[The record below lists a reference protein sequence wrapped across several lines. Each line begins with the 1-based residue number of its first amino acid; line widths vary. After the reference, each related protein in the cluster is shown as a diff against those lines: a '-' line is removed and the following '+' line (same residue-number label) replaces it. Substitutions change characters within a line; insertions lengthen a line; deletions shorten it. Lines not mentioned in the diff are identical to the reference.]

1 MNNFKD
7 LDSIY
12 NKKAKLYKNIKIEK
26 KVEICDLT
34 LEADGEEMAGLKFK
48 ESERLEIAKILD
60 EVGAHRIAIIGNSP
74 KPTKGDI
81 KSAEKILGLNLNART
96 NGFVK
101 TEEEILTCQKIG
113 LKEVVILVG
122 INETA
127 FTKNISP
134 KNILEKS
141 ERLIEYAKNLGLHV
155 TFMGMDSTRTS
166 PIYLKKIITKLEP
179 LFDEYVIGDSL
190 GRITPYGI
198 EYLVKLIKKWTNKPI
213 HLHPHNT
220 TSLAVANSLSG
231 VLSGLSVV
239 HTTVNGLGE
248 FSGLAATEELSA
260 AIDIHAG
267 ISLGLNYSKLQEA
280 SSLVSRI
287 TGIQTPPFKPITGK
301 SAFAIPETEETQEF
315 MYNLSLENKIFEGM
329 PIPPKL
335 VGKNITFS
343 IGKKCNEFTVL
354 YNLKECGY
362 EITKKEAKI
371 IAREVRRRLS
381 TRSKYCLITQNEL
394 LKIFLDL
401 RDKLFI

>member
-1 MNNFKD
+1 MNNFQD
-7 LDSIY
+7 LDSLY

-81 KSAEKILGLNLNART
+81 KSAEKILDLNLNART

-280 SSLVSRI
+280 SSVVSRI

-381 TRSKYCLITQNEL
+381 TRNKYCLITQNEL
-394 LKIFLDL
+394 LSIFLDL
-401 RDKLFI
+401 KDKL

>member
-7 LDSIY
+7 LDSLY

-81 KSAEKILGLNLNART
+81 KSAEKILDLNLNART

-113 LKEVVILVG
+113 IKEVVILVG

-343 IGKKCNEFTVL
+343 IGKKCNEFAVL

-381 TRSKYCLITQNEL
+381 TRNKYCLITQNEL
-394 LKIFLDL
+394 LSIFLDL
-401 RDKLFI
+401 KDKL

>member
-1 MNNFKD
+1 MNNFSD

-60 EVGAHRIAIIGNSP
+60 EVGVHRIAIIGNSP

-101 TEEEILTCQKIG
+101 TEEEIITCQKIG

-141 ERLIEYAKNLGLHV
+141 ERLIEYAKNLGLHA

-381 TRSKYCLITQNEL
+381 TRNKYCLITKNEL
-394 LKIFLDL
+394 LSIFLDL
-401 RDKLFI
+401 RDKL

>member
-1 MNNFKD
+1 MNNFSD

-81 KSAEKILGLNLNART
+81 KSAEKILDLNLNART

-190 GRITPYGI
+190 GRITPHGI

-239 HTTVNGLGE
+239 HTTINGLGE
-248 FSGLAATEELSA
+248 FSGLAPTEELSA

-343 IGKKCNEFTVL
+343 IGKKCNEFAVL

-381 TRSKYCLITQNEL
+381 TRNKYCLITQNEL
-394 LKIFLDL
+394 LSIFLDL
-401 RDKLFI
+401 KDKL

>member
-1 MNNFKD
+1 MNNFSD

-113 LKEVVILVG
+113 IKEVVILVG

-239 HTTVNGLGE
+239 HTTVNGIGE

-280 SSLVSRI
+280 SSLVSQI

-381 TRSKYCLITQNEL
+381 TRNKYCLITQNEL
-394 LKIFLDL
+394 LSIFLDL
-401 RDKLFI
+401 KDKL

>member
-48 ESERLEIAKILD
+48 ESERLEIAKLLD

-81 KSAEKILGLNLNART
+81 KSAEKILDLNLNART

-134 KNILEKS
+134 NDILEKS
-141 ERLIEYAKNLGLHV
+141 KRLIEYAKSLGLHV

-198 EYLVKLIKKWTNKPI
+198 EYLVKLIKKWTKKPI

-381 TRSKYCLITQNEL
+381 TRNKYCLITKNEL
-394 LKIFLDL
+394 LSIFLDL
-401 RDKLFI
+401 RDKL

>member
-1 MNNFKD
+1 MNNFND
-7 LDSIY
+7 LDSLY
-12 NKKAKLYKNIKIEK
+12 NKKAKLYKKIKIEK

-81 KSAEKILGLNLNART
+81 KSAEKILDLNLNART

-190 GRITPYGI
+190 GRITPHGI

-239 HTTVNGLGE
+239 HTTINGLGE
-248 FSGLAATEELSA
+248 FSGLAATEEFSA

-315 MYNLSLENKIFEGM
+315 MYNLSLENKILEGM

-335 VGKNITFS
+335 VGKTITFS

-381 TRSKYCLITQNEL
+381 TRNKYCLITQNEL
-394 LKIFLDL
+394 LSIFLDL
-401 RDKLFI
+401 RDKL

>member
-74 KPTKGDI
+74 KPTKVDI
-81 KSAEKILGLNLNART
+81 KSAEKILDLNLNART

-134 KNILEKS
+134 KSILEKS
-141 ERLIEYAKNLGLHV
+141 ERLIEYAKSLGLHV

-166 PIYLKKIITKLEP
+166 PIYLKKVITKLEP

-343 IGKKCNEFTVL
+343 IGKKCNEFAVL

-381 TRSKYCLITQNEL
+381 TRNKYCLITQNEL
-394 LKIFLDL
+394 LSIFLDL
-401 RDKLFI
+401 RDKL

>member
-1 MNNFKD
+1 MNNFSD

-12 NKKAKLYKNIKIEK
+12 NKKAKLYKNIKILK

-60 EVGAHRIAIIGNSP
+60 EVGVHRIAIIGNSP

-81 KSAEKILGLNLNART
+81 RSAEKILDLNLKART

-101 TEEEILTCQKIG
+101 TKEEILNCKKIG
-113 LKEVVILVG
+113 LKEVVVLVG
-122 INETA
+122 INEKA

-141 ERLIEYAKNLGLHV
+141 ERLLEYAKNLGLHV

-166 PIYLKKIITKLEP
+166 PIYLKKIITKLAP

-198 EYLVKLIKKWTNKPI
+198 EYLIKLIKKWTNKPI

-231 VLSGLSVV
+231 S
-239 HTTVNGLGE
+239 
-248 FSGLAATEELSA
+248 
-260 AIDIHAG
+260 
-267 ISLGLNYSKLQEA
+267 
-280 SSLVSRI
+280 
-287 TGIQTPPFKPITGK
+287 
-301 SAFAIPETEETQEF
+301 
-315 MYNLSLENKIFEGM
+315 
-329 PIPPKL
+329 
-335 VGKNITFS
+335 
-343 IGKKCNEFTVL
+343 
-354 YNLKECGY
+354 
-362 EITKKEAKI
+362 
-371 IAREVRRRLS
+371 
-381 TRSKYCLITQNEL
+381 
-394 LKIFLDL
+394 
-401 RDKLFI
+401 

>member
-1 MNNFKD
+1 MNNFND
-7 LDSIY
+7 LDSLY
-12 NKKAKLYKNIKIEK
+12 NKKAKLYKKIKIEK

-81 KSAEKILGLNLNART
+81 KSAEKILDLNLNART

-134 KNILEKS
+134 KSILEKS
-141 ERLIEYAKNLGLHV
+141 ERLIEYAKSLGLHV

-166 PIYLKKIITKLEP
+166 PIYLKKVITKLEP

-381 TRSKYCLITQNEL
+381 TRNKYCLITQNEL
-394 LKIFLDL
+394 LSIFLDL
-401 RDKLFI
+401 KDKL

>member
-1 MNNFKD
+1 MNNFSD

-81 KSAEKILGLNLNART
+81 KSAEKILDLNLNART

-198 EYLVKLIKKWTNKPI
+198 EYLIKLIKKWTNKPI

-381 TRSKYCLITQNEL
+381 TKNKYCLITQNEL
-394 LKIFLDL
+394 VRIFLDI
-401 RDKLFI
+401 RDKL

>member
-1 MNNFKD
+1 MNNFSD

-113 LKEVVILVG
+113 IKEVVILVG

-280 SSLVSRI
+280 SSLVSQI

-381 TRSKYCLITQNEL
+381 KRSKYCLITQHEL
-394 LKIFLDL
+394 LRIFLDL

>member
-1 MNNFKD
+1 MNNFSD

-48 ESERLEIAKILD
+48 ESERLEIAKLLD

-81 KSAEKILGLNLNART
+81 KSAEKILDLNLNART

-122 INETA
+122 VNETA
-127 FTKNISP
+127 FTKNTSL
-134 KNILEKS
+134 NDILEKS
-141 ERLIEYAKNLGLHV
+141 KRLIEYAKSLELHV

-166 PIYLKKIITKLEP
+166 PIHLKKIITKLEP
-179 LFDEYVIGDSL
+179 LFDEFVIGDSL

-362 EITKKEAKI
+362 EITKEEAKI

-381 TRSKYCLITQNEL
+381 TRNKYCLITQNEL
-394 LKIFLDL
+394 LSIFLDL
-401 RDKLFI
+401 KDKI

>member
-1 MNNFKD
+1 MNNFQD
-7 LDSIY
+7 LDSLY

-81 KSAEKILGLNLNART
+81 KSAEKILDLNLNART

-280 SSLVSRI
+280 SSVVSRI

-381 TRSKYCLITQNEL
+381 TRNKYCLITKNEL
-394 LKIFLDL
+394 LSIFLDL
-401 RDKLFI
+401 RDKL

>member
-1 MNNFKD
+1 MTTFND
-7 LDSIY
+7 LDSLY

-74 KPTKGDI
+74 KPTKVDI
-81 KSAEKILGLNLNART
+81 KSAEKILDLNLNART

-141 ERLIEYAKNLGLHV
+141 ERLIEYAKSLGLHV

-280 SSLVSRI
+280 SSLVSQI

-335 VGKNITFS
+335 VGKNIIFS

-394 LKIFLDL
+394 VSIFLDIK
-401 RDKLFI
+401 DKL

>member
-7 LDSIY
+7 LDSLY

-34 LEADGEEMAGLKFK
+34 LESDGEEMAGLKFK

-113 LKEVVILVG
+113 IKEVVILVG

-343 IGKKCNEFTVL
+343 IGKKCNEFAVL

-394 LKIFLDL
+394 LRIFLDL

>member
-1 MNNFKD
+1 MNNFND
-7 LDSIY
+7 LDSLY

-74 KPTKGDI
+74 KPTKVDI
-81 KSAEKILGLNLNART
+81 KSAEKILDLNLNART

-134 KNILEKS
+134 KSILEKS
-141 ERLIEYAKNLGLHV
+141 ERLIEYAKSLGLHV

-166 PIYLKKIITKLEP
+166 PIYLKKVITKLEP

-381 TRSKYCLITQNEL
+381 TRNKYCLITQNEL
-394 LKIFLDL
+394 LSIFLDL
-401 RDKLFI
+401 KDKL